1 LPSCY
6 PPEYLIYIGFTDFR
20 GPNGNAQ
27 APRLAEGEAARME
40 RRNPWRIALRLCGIH
55 LLDRIHATHSKAL
68 TFDGGGRFVALYAA
82 PLEIDLGS
90 RHQGAV

>member
-1 LPSCY
+1 MTHS
-6 PPEYLIYIGFTDFR
+6 F
-20 GPNGNAQ
+20 A
-27 APRLAEGEAARME
+27 
-40 RRNPWRIALRLCGIH
+40 ALRIH

-68 TFDGGGRFVALYAA
+68 TFDGGGRFVALYAP